1 MRSTVLLRTTLVM
14 LIVSGALLHGQ
25 QASFPF
31 QLLVTTQTTSN
42 VVANGGSVTFL
53 AAIGQTE
60 TAHMIFTYQGTGTAQ
75 FSQAPA
81 VFGSPSFSVTV
92 SNGVAPSPTLPVT
105 LNPGDNIALDVV
117 FKPSSALEV
126 SGQLVLPFL
135 ETVPTTVGLQSAQNS
150 ITLNFIGTAPS
161 FAFSYVLQSN
171 LNSVPIQP
179 GGTIAFPATL
189 VNAAAQAAF
198 VITNSGSG
206 AGQITGVSL
215 LPGSSPAFQ
224 LQATPGLPANLS
236 AGQVLQATLL
246 VYTPTAVGNN
256 TGQLQITYG
265 SVTGTGST
273 TATFSLTGSGS
284 SSSFTYA
291 VIQSNGQSTTVA
303 PSGTITLPD
312 TAVGSTSSVIVKVQN
327 SGNAVGIVNSVNLTG
342 QGFQLTGVPPTA
354 PSLMPNASFTFSI
367 TFTPTQPG
375 PFTGQLAV
383 GADLFNLSGQGLGPQ
398 LGLSYVTSAGTTI
411 TINATT
417 NPAVVFTPIQ
427 VTQSEQL
434 TIMVTNTGTSQAT
447 VSNVSIGVPIGQTI
461 SPFSVPGEPA
471 LPVTLAPGASFSFN
485 VAFAPILVGFA
496 QGTLQVDANAIPLS
510 GSGTTPPPLPSY
522 SFQGASGTV
531 SAQSQPGVGL
541 TLAAPYPVAL
551 AGVLTLTTSGNMP
564 TDPAVQFLTGFRT
577 IPFLIPANSTTA
589 NFAGQGSQAFLQSGT
604 IAETITLT
612 PSFAT
617 QLGGV
622 DITPA
627 SPATM
632 QLTVPSAAPTLIAVQ
647 LASST
652 SNGFSLNIIGY
663 STTRT
668 LSSLSLTFAPASGFN
683 VAATQFTVNLSQVA
697 PLWFQSTAALTFGG
711 QFEINLPFTLQGTV
725 ASTQTLLQT
734 IASVSVTATNSV
746 GASNSVQT
754 NLQ

>member
-1 MRSTVLLRTTLVM
+1 MRSTVLVRTTLVM
-14 LIVSGALLHGQ
+14 LIVSAALLHGQ

-75 FSQAPA
+75 FSQAAA

-92 SNGVAPSPTLPVT
+92 SNGVQPSPTLPIT
-105 LNPGDNIALDVV
+105 LNPGGNIALDVV
-117 FKPSSALEV
+117 FKPSSALQV

-161 FAFSYVLQSN
+161 FTFSYVLQSN

-179 GGTIAFPATL
+179 GGTIAFPASL
-189 VNAAAQAAF
+189 VNTPAQAAF

-206 AGQITGVSL
+206 AGQITAVSL
-215 LPGSSPAFQ
+215 LPGSSPAFK
-224 LQATPGLPANLS
+224 LQATPGLPANLL

-246 VYTPTAVGNN
+246 VYTPTIVGND

-284 SSSFTYA
+284 SSSFTYS

-312 TAVGSTSSVIVKVQN
+312 TAVGSTSSVIIKVQN
-327 SGNAVGIVNSVNLTG
+327 SGNAVGTVNSVNLTG

-375 PFTGQLAV
+375 PLTGQLAI

-398 LGLSYVTSAGTTI
+398 LGFSYLTSAGTTI

-434 TIMVTNTGTSQAT
+434 TIVATNTGTSQAT
-447 VSNVSIGVPIGQTI
+447 VSNLSIGEPN
-461 SPFSVPGEPA
+461 SPFSVSGQPA
-471 LPVTLAPGASFSFN
+471 LPVTISPGSSFQFN
-485 VAFAPILVGFA
+485 LNFTPTTVSST
-496 QGTLQVDANAIPLS
+496 QGTLRVDANTIPVL
-510 GSGTTPPPLPSY
+510 GTGTAPPPLPSY

-531 SAQSQPGVGL
+531 SAQSQPEVGL

-551 AGVLTLTTSGNMP
+551 AGTLTLTTSGNLP
-564 TDPAVQFLTGFRT
+564 TDPAVQFLTGLRT
-577 IPFLIPANSTTA
+577 IPFLIPANSTAA
-589 NFAGQGSQAFLQSGT
+589 NFAGEGSQAFLQSGT

-622 DITPA
+622 DITPV
-627 SPATM
+627 SPPTM
-632 QLTVPSAAPTLIAVQ
+632 QLSVPAAAPTLIAVQ

-668 LSSLSLTFAPASGFN
+668 LSSLTLTFAPASGFN
-683 VAATQFTVNLSQVA
+683 VAATQFTVNLSQVS

-725 ASTQTLLQT
+725 SATQTLLQT

-746 GASNSVQT
+746 GTSNSVQT
-754 NLQ
+754 NLH